1 MQTQRNKEKHFFL
14 SSAVKNKG
22 IPSICAVKQENVL
35 INDACQLTSPT
46 FDSPVK
52 RPLVDSHH
60 DMATPSS
67 KRIKQECDD
76 PSFWASKERRLLS
89 NKTSL
94 QNIVTEV
101 ADTFESSTCERNA
114 SFQGFERS
122 NRNLPG
128 EDTTMALK
136 QRRRQFECSIQMV
149 PSANEGTAKDEN
161 VEAIV
166 PTIDGHE
173 EERLVSPIADNVHPE
188 TAKPVRRPLKSL
200 DSGLSEGY
208 AFDHNFFPKLVGVH
222 SALTPTSSIP
232 ELESHRGSQQTIY
245 APLLKKLVQNQEKRD
260 RTSSPLQNTEKTIT
274 AASNRNFLGD
284 CKEDKRHAISKN
296 TGQVMSRVTPLLSQT
311 QNAKTC
317 DSNLYKRDLLED
329 SRVRAQNASRKVP
342 VNTRGDLLS
351 DFSPERADS
360 HLWLNG
366 NVFNQKEQET
376 KSAQSVAS
384 MCKSTDATAV
394 EHAQAQDNERHDA
407 VDSTSKVSPLHSPV
421 SPTTHDLMY
430 SSKQSSKKSS
440 KKLKS
445 VNKQEMVNIYRMA
458 AGASSSRNQVKSAS
472 VHSSPD
478 SASEKPCD
486 LLFSFTKAGDKNDL
500 FLVVND
506 EVFAV
511 KRFDYKGVSYLIHT
525 DKKGKSSILAKL
537 PEDEKLRLQHD
548 TRSSSGQ
555 QFPSNRASGSK
566 QSRRPSRL
574 RLTPQYPTET
584 SLSVTALQTFSE
596 ETSREK
602 AQAMAGQQSIL
613 DGISRLTGGQG
624 KQKQATLPDVNKAL
638 SQRQTM
644 YGMRT
649 QRDNVRPISFSRR
662 CTLNPER
669 RQLLKQLLNGIRA
682 GASRQKPTPLDTPC
696 PQSVP
701 ASQQQSSS
709 QVSQDRPQ
717 GSAVPINAS
726 SNPGGTTHAMW
737 NRCDNQQFNVN
748 PNHVDR
754 NPRNAKWDVYS
765 HEECICTSAQNTCNG
780 NPAVGTC
787 HQPYHNEETIVEEN
801 CGKNFAK
808 SDRSTNRMSRT
819 RNPERIKLMNYIAH
833 RLASKA
839 EQSSSTVNASEY
851 NQPPG
856 AQDGLLQPPSRRSEV
871 ERQTS
876 TRTMEDPLSN
886 RATKASTRRHEELP
900 PLQQCQRLMHLLVG
914 SYNVKSDA
922 SRNNDGLNSPSRKR
936 TAESSQAANS
946 PAPLTA
952 QGAMDRW
959 INCES
964 ALSRKKA
971 ATLQAEQRH
980 SLYWLDKKSSDSLT
994 DDESRSG
1001 YTYHQCPSENTVTQD
1016 DHHVT
1021 SSVPEIN
1028 TSRSSSDYHSG
1039 MSHTPFYGRSYLVCC
1054 GQQFRTTKRPP
1065 GYETNVNKC
1074 LANNSLNKAVQRSRL
1089 AAQRESV
1096 PELINDE
1103 QRSTNEAPVRGIAE
1117 VAESL
1122 DGQEM
1127 DTDDSYDVEVISPPP
1142 KRYSTP
1148 NTLLHVDD
1156 KRAVEQETG
1165 KISNGALRAEL
1176 VAKIQATQQRRA
1188 QENVEWKNKYLYRIQ
1203 TELENKLAKISGAA
1217 HVVVIDDD

>member
-1 MQTQRNKEKHFFL
+1 MQTQRNKEKHFSL

-76 PSFWASKERRLLS
+76 PSFWANKERRLLS

-101 ADTFESSTCERNA
+101 ADSFEGSTCERNA
-114 SFQGFERS
+114 SFQGFESS

-136 QRRRQFECSIQMV
+136 RRRRQFECSIQMV
-149 PSANEGTAKDEN
+149 PGANEGTAEDKN

-166 PTIDGHE
+166 PSIDRHE

-222 SALTPTSSIP
+222 SALIPTSSIP
-232 ELESHRGSQQTIY
+232 ELESHHGSQQTTY
-245 APLLKKLVQNQEKRD
+245 TPLLKKLVQNQETRH

-274 AASNRNFLGD
+274 AASNRNFLGH
-284 CKEDKRHAISKN
+284 CKDDKGHTISKKN
-296 TGQVMSRVTPLLSQT
+296 GQVMSHVTPLLSRT
-311 QNAKTC
+311 QNATTC
-317 DSNLYKRDLLED
+317 NTNFYKRDLLEE
-329 SRVRAQNASRKVP
+329 SRVRAQNASRTVP
-342 VNTRGDLLS
+342 ANTRGDLPS
-351 DFSPERADS
+351 NSSPERADS
-360 HLWLNG
+360 PLRLNA
-366 NVFNQKEQET
+366 NMFSQKEQET
-376 KSAQSVAS
+376 KSAQAVAS

-394 EHAQAQDNERHDA
+394 EHAQAQDNKGHDA

-430 SSKQSSKKSS
+430 SSKQTSKKSS
-440 KKLKS
+440 KRLKS

-458 AGASSSRNQVKSAS
+458 AGASSRRNEVKSAS
-472 VHSSPD
+472 VHSPPD

-486 LLFSFTKAGDKNDL
+486 LLFSFTKAGGQNDL

-537 PEDEKLRLQHD
+537 PEDEKMRLQHD
-548 TRSSSGQ
+548 TRSSSDQ

-566 QSRRPSRL
+566 QSRLPSRQ

-624 KQKQATLPDVNKAL
+624 SQKQTTLPDVNKAL
-638 SQRQTM
+638 SQRQAM

-649 QRDNVRPISFSRR
+649 QRDNVRPISFPRSG
-662 CTLNPER
+662 TLNPGR

-682 GASRQKPTPLDTPC
+682 GAARQKATPVDTPC

-709 QVSQDRPQ
+709 QVSQDRHQ
-717 GSAVPINAS
+717 GSTVPINAS
-726 SNPGGTTHAMW
+726 SNPSGSTHAMR

-754 NPRNAKWDVYS
+754 NQGNAEWNVHS
-765 HEECICTSAQNTCNG
+765 HEECICTSAQSTCNG
-780 NPAVGTC
+780 AAVGTC

-801 CGKNFAK
+801 CGNFAK
-808 SDRSTNRMSRT
+808 SDRSTNRMSGNI
-819 RNPERIKLMNYIAH
+819 NPERIKLMNYIAR

-851 NQPPG
+851 NRPPG
-856 AQDGLLQPPSRRSEV
+856 AQDGLLHSPSRRSEV

-900 PLQQCQRLMHLLVG
+900 PLQQCQRLMHLLVRT
-914 SYNVKSDA
+914 YDVISDA
-922 SRNNDGLNSPSRKR
+922 SRNNDELKSSSRKR

-952 QGAMDRW
+952 QDAMDRW

-964 ALSRKKA
+964 ELSRKKA
-971 ATLQAEQRH
+971 ATPQAEQRH
-980 SLYWLDKKSSDSLT
+980 SLYWLDTTSSDSLT

-1028 TSRSSSDYHSG
+1028 TSRSSSDNHSS
-1039 MSHTPFYGRSYLVCC
+1039 MSHTSFYGRSYLVCC

-1065 GYETNVNKC
+1065 GYDTNVNKC

-1096 PELINDE
+1096 PALINDQ

-1117 VAESL
+1117 VAESF
-1122 DGQEM
+1122 DDQET
-1127 DTDDSYDVEVISPPP
+1127 DTDESNDVEVISPPP

-1156 KRAVEQETG
+1156 KRAVEEETG

-1188 QENVEWKNKYLYRIQ
+1188 QENVEWKKKYLYRIQ
-1203 TELENKLAKISGAA
+1203 TELENKLAKVSGAA

>member
-1 MQTQRNKEKHFFL
+1 METQRNKEKHLFL
-14 SSAVKNKG
+14 SSAAKNKG

-35 INDACQLTSPT
+35 INDVCQLASPT
-46 FDSPVK
+46 FDSRVK
-52 RPLVDSHH
+52 RPLVDSHR
-60 DMATPSS
+60 DVATPSS

-76 PSFWASKERRLLS
+76 PSFWANKERRLLS
-89 NKTSL
+89 NKSSL
-94 QNIVTEV
+94 QNVVTEV
-101 ADTFESSTCERNA
+101 ADSFESSTCA
-114 SFQGFERS
+114 SFQGFESS
-122 NRNLPG
+122 NRILPG
-128 EDTTMALK
+128 EDNTMALK
-136 QRRRQFECSIQMV
+136 RRRRQFESSIQMV
-149 PSANEGTAKDEN
+149 PSANEGTAEDEN
-161 VEAIV
+161 VEAIA
-166 PTIDGHE
+166 PSIDRHE
-173 EERLVSPIADNVHPE
+173 EERLVSPIAENVHPE

-232 ELESHRGSQQTIY
+232 ELESHRGSQQTTY
-245 APLLKKLVQNQEKRD
+245 APLLKKLIQNQETRD
-260 RTSSPLQNTEKTIT
+260 RTSSPLQNTEKTMT
-274 AASNRNFLGD
+274 AASNRNFLGH
-284 CKEDKRHAISKN
+284 CKDDKGHAISKN
-296 TGQVMSRVTPLLSQT
+296 TGQVMSHVTPLLSRT
-311 QNAKTC
+311 QNATTC
-317 DSNLYKRDLLED
+317 NTNLYKRDLLED
-329 SRVRAQNASRKVP
+329 SRVRAQNASRAVP
-342 VNTRGDLLS
+342 ANTRGDLPS

-360 HLWLNG
+360 HLRLNG

-376 KSAQSVAS
+376 RSAQAVAS

-394 EHAQAQDNERHDA
+394 EHAQAQDNKGHDA
-407 VDSTSKVSPLHSPV
+407 VDSTSNVSPLHSPV

-430 SSKQSSKKSS
+430 SSKQTSKKSS
-440 KKLKS
+440 KRLKS

-458 AGASSSRNQVKSAS
+458 AGASSPKNQVKSAS
-472 VHSSPD
+472 IHSPPD

-486 LLFSFTKAGDKNDL
+486 LLFSFTKAGGKNDL

-511 KRFDYKGVSYLIHT
+511 KRLDYKGVSYLIHT

-566 QSRRPSRL
+566 QSRRPSCQ
-574 RLTPQYPTET
+574 RLTPQYPIET

-596 ETSREK
+596 ETSRDK

-624 KQKQATLPDVNKAL
+624 MQKQTTLADVNKAL
-638 SQRQTM
+638 SQRQAM

-649 QRDNVRPISFSRR
+649 QRDNVRPVSFSRSG
-662 CTLNPER
+662 TLNPER

-682 GASRQKPTPLDTPC
+682 GASRQKGKPLDTPC

-717 GSAVPINAS
+717 GRAIPINAG
-726 SNPGGTTHAMW
+726 SNPSGTTHAMW

-754 NPRNAKWDVYS
+754 NQGNAKRNVYS
-765 HEECICTSAQNTCNG
+765 RKECICTSVQSTCNG

-787 HQPYHNEETIVEEN
+787 HQPYHIEETIVEEN
-801 CGKNFAK
+801 CGNFAK
-808 SDRSTNRMSRT
+808 SDGSTNQMSRN
-819 RNPERIKLMNYIAH
+819 RNPERIKLMNYIAR

-900 PLQQCQRLMHLLVG
+900 PLQQCQRLMRLLVG
-914 SYNVKSDA
+914 SYNVKPDA
-922 SRNNDGLNSPSRKR
+922 SRNNDGLKSSSRKR
-936 TAESSQAANS
+936 TAESSQAANR

-952 QGAMDRW
+952 QGAMDCW

-964 ALSRKKA
+964 ELCRKKA

-980 SLYWLDKKSSDSLT
+980 SLYWLDTTSSDSLT
-994 DDESRSG
+994 DNESRSG

-1039 MSHTPFYGRSYLVCC
+1039 HTSLYGRSYLVCC

-1065 GYETNVNKC
+1065 GYEAKVNKC

-1089 AAQRESV
+1089 TAQRESV
-1096 PELINDE
+1096 PALINDQ

-1117 VAESL
+1117 VTESL
-1122 DGQEM
+1122 DDQET
-1127 DTDDSYDVEVISPPP
+1127 DTDDSNDVEVISTPP

-1156 KRAVEQETG
+1156 KSAVEQETG

-1188 QENVEWKNKYLYRIQ
+1188 QENVEWKKKYLYRIQ
-1203 TELENKLAKISGAA
+1203 TELENKLAMVSGAA